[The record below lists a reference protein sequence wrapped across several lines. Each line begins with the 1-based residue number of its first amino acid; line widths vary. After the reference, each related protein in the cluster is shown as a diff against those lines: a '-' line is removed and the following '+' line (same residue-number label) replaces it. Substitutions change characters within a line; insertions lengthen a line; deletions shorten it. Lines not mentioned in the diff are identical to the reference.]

1 MPGHNLLLMLRFLWD
16 FTKNDPTSCEPQDR
30 RYPRPLNSTVGT
42 INICCGNCVTE
53 CCELLDKFTVIQI
66 DIYITKKTYLCVCVY
81 IYVCVLC
88 VACIYIHNVRPVS
101 SKHTNNC
108 NRHPKKMQLMCT
120 MYVCNRYMS
129 MCISQCMHVCAY
141 VCLYVYIYIIHI

>member
-30 RYPRPLNSTVGT
+30 RYPRPLNSMVGT

-66 DIYITKKTYLCVCVY
+66 DIYIYITKKTYLCVCIY
-81 IYVCVLC
+81 IYMCV
-88 VACIYIHNVRPVS
+88 
-101 SKHTNNC
+101 
-108 NRHPKKMQLMCT
+108 CT
-120 MYVCNRYMS
+120 MCS
-129 MCISQCMHVCAY
+129 M
-141 VCLYVYIYIIHI
+141 YIYIYTM